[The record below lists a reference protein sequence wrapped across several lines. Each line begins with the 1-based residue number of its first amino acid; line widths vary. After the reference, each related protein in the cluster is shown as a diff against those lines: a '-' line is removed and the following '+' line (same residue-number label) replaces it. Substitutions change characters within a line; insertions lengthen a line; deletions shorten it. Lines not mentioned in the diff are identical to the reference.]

1 MIVVK
6 EFFRKIKNKFMR
18 KRLKKLLEIKI
29 KIIFIIR
36 NIHLNLFER
45 FLKLHKMLR
54 IYPQCLK
61 IKSNLFIFKLLN

>member
-1 MIVVK
+1 MRVVK
-6 EFFRKIKNKFMR
+6 EFFKKIKIKIIR
-18 KRLKKLLEIKI
+18 KHLKKLLEIKI
-29 KIIFIIR
+29 KFIIR

-54 IYPQCLK
+54 IYPDCLK